1 MVIHQSIGYRTTAFL
16 QKWSFPNVLK
26 EAKRIVQSS
35 PKFDVTSTT
44 ICDQKIHAM
53 TLRHFCYQT
62 WCHNKTNVGWV
73 PSLVSKN
80 HWFQSVRTE
89 LEPDLIF
96 DLGFSS
102 DLTFGTAPRNGIATR
117 FQIFENKVTRI
128 VRVNLHLIISFWSG
142 LVIIP

>member
-1 MVIHQSIGYRTTAFL
+1 MSNPPQSLMLRNIL
-16 QKWSFPNVLK
+16 
-26 EAKRIVQSS
+26 
-35 PKFDVTSTT
+35 VTYSITT

-53 TLRHFCYQT
+53 ILRHVCYQT
-62 WCHNKTNVGWV
+62 WRHNKTNVGWV

-102 DLTFGTAPRNGIATR
+102 DLTFGTAPKNGTATR
-117 FQIFENKVTRI
+117 FQIFGDKVTRI
-128 VRVNLHLIISFWSG
+128 VRINLHLILNFWSG
-142 LVIIP
+142 LVRIIP